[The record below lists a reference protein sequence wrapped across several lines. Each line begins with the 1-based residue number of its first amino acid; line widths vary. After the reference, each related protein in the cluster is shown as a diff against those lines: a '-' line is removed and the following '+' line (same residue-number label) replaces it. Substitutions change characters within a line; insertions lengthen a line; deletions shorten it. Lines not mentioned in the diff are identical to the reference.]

1 MDADFMDANFS
12 VYFFLK
18 CLVSKVCMEILLYKT
33 EFVKTVKTLSFV
45 KTETKE
51 FTTKE
56 LK

>member
-12 VYFFLK
+12 VCFFLK
-18 CLVSKVCMEILLYKT
+18 CLVSKVCMEILLYT
-33 EFVKTVKTLSFV
+33 TVAMIW
-45 KTETKE
+45 KE